1 MDRENEKDIEVSLP
15 PIPPK
20 IVEKVDKTR
29 HPIALVMTFSFIGV
43 VYIALLAAIIFPNRQ
58 DGILAMTR
66 ELMGYVVPVLTLIYG
81 FYFAKRK

>member
-1 MDRENEKDIEVSLP
+1 MNRNEENDIEVSRP
-15 PIPPK
+15 PIPPT

-29 HPIALVMTFSFIGV
+29 HPIALVMTFSFIGI
-43 VYIALLAAIIFPNRQ
+43 VYIALLAAIIYPDRQ

-66 ELMGYVVPVLTLIYG
+66 ELMIYVVPVLTLILG

>member
-1 MDRENEKDIEVSLP
+1 MSRNEEKDIEVSLP
-15 PIPPK
+15 PISPE

-29 HPIALVMTFSFIGV
+29 HPIAMVMTFSFIGV
-43 VYIALLAAIIFPNRQ
+43 VFVALLAAIIFPDRQ

-66 ELMGYVVPVLTLIYG
+66 ELMSYVVPVLTLILG